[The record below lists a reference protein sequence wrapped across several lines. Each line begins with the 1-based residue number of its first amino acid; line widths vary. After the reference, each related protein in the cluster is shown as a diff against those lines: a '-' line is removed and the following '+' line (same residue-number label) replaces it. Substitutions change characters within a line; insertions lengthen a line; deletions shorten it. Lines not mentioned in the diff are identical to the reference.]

1 MFKNFS
7 LSYLNLFAMIV
18 IAILFSFD
26 AFSKI
31 SEGESLQIN
40 KLYFERINNS

>member
-31 SEGESLQIN
+31 SEGELLRIN

>member
-31 SEGESLQIN
+31 SERKLLQIN
-40 KLYFERINNS
+40 TLSFEKINNS

>member
-7 LSYLNLFAMIV
+7 ISYLNLFAMIV

-31 SEGESLQIN
+31 SEGEFLQIN
-40 KLYFERINNS
+40 KVYPETINNS